1 LCSLSADSAGQL
13 NVLWHDGDALG
24 MDGAQVGVFKE
35 TNQVSFASF
44 LKSHHSRALKTQVGL
59 KILSDFSHKTLEG
72 QLADEQL
79 GRFLVP
85 TDFTKSDSTRPVT
98 MRFLDS
104 SSGRR
109 TLTSCLCGELFS
121 WSFSTKSY
129 EAINM
134 SGRGKGGKGL
144 GKGGAKRHRKI
155 LRDNIQGITK
165 PAIRRLARRG
175 GVKRISGLI
184 YEETRGVLK
193 VFLEN
198 VIRDAVT
205 YTEHAKRK
213 TVTAMDVNTSL
224 CDGDAGEQL
233 VQLFIVADSKLKM
246 TGNYSGLLVV
256 TSGVTRQLEDLSAQ
270 ILEHCSQ
277 VDWSTSA
284 NTLSITWCPSPFL
297 YRDQTCLQ
305 DLYMAP
311 KVAGKKGEKRAG
323 KAKAPS
329 DGKKKRRGKRKESY
343 AIYIYKVLKQVH
355 PDTGISSKAMGIMNS
370 FVNDIFERIA
380 TEASRLAHYN
390 KKSTISSRE
399 IQTAIRLLL
408 PGELAKHAVSEGTK
422 AVTKYT
428 SSK

>member
-1 LCSLSADSAGQL
+1 
-13 NVLWHDGDALG
+13 
-24 MDGAQVGVFKE
+24 
-35 TNQVSFASF
+35 
-44 LKSHHSRALKTQVGL
+44 
-59 KILSDFSHKTLEG
+59 
-72 QLADEQL
+72 
-79 GRFLVP
+79 
-85 TDFTKSDSTRPVT
+85 
-98 MRFLDS
+98 
-104 SSGRR
+104 
-109 TLTSCLCGELFS
+109 
-121 WSFSTKSY
+121 
-129 EAINM
+129 M

-213 TVTAMDVNTSL
+213 TVTAMDVVYALKRQGRT
-224 CDGDAGEQL
+224 
-233 VQLFIVADSKLKM
+233 LKM
-246 TGNYSGLLVV
+246 P
-256 TSGVTRQLEDLSAQ
+256 A
-270 ILEHCSQ
+270 
-277 VDWSTSA
+277 
-284 NTLSITWCPSPFL
+284 
-297 YRDQTCLQ
+297 
-305 DLYMAP
+305 
-311 KVAGKKGEKRAG
+311 KVAGKKGEKKAG
-323 KAKAPS
+323 KAKAIV
-329 DGKKKRRGKRKESY
+329 DGKKKRRGKRRESY